1 MSIAEEYRDQL
12 GDWIMRRLKK
22 GVDQYG
28 RHVADKLGDCGVPA
42 KELHE
47 EWAAQREAQLL
58 VRAGMLILLNNIGL
72 Y

>member
-1 MSIAEEYRDQL
+1 
-12 GDWIMRRLKK
+12 MRRLKK

-28 RHVADKLGDCGVPA
+28 RHVTDKLGDCGVPA